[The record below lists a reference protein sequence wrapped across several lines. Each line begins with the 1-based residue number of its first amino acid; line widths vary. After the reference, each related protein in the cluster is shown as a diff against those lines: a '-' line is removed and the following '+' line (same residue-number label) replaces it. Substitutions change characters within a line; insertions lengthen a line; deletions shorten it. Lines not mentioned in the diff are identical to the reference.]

1 VASESALQHGAV
13 ERAER
18 RKRWAL
24 VVLLDVLAGAV
35 AWIAFGL
42 DRSTEVA
49 RGRAGD
55 ACPAKGP
62 AGLVG
67 LHMES
72 GKVRWTNV
80 VGPEGAPV
88 SIEPGRTGRVV
99 VRGGVVPAR
108 TARTSTGDVISCRK
122 DQSFASE
129 PATQAASSTLGQFT
143 YVLADGWRYAGP
155 GVSPGV
161 ENLALSVTATRPD
174 GQEAW
179 TAAPRKLVGAV
190 PGTVVTE
197 LPEEYRSTGP
207 APPLEALD
215 AVTGEVRW
223 SKVVSSNDAVVTSS
237 HLVAV
242 DVDSQGDGPS
252 TVSGYLLSDG
262 SLDWSV
268 DVDSSTYPPYHLFV
282 AGDRV
287 YAPTDGEKRLVEIDS
302 SQGRI
307 RRTMDLPSPGMGGK
321 WSEHGDVR
329 GIVMDEATGTLVV
342 AITANEPY
350 RD

>member
-1 VASESALQHGAV
+1 MASESALPHGAV

-24 VVLLDVLAGAV
+24 VVLLGVLAGAV

-49 RGRAGD
+49 HGRAGD

-99 VRGGVVPAR
+99 VRGGVVPVR

-122 DQSFASE
+122 DQSFAPE

-197 LPEEYRSTGP
+197 LPEEYRSRSGGVAGSP
-207 APPLEALD
+207 RCGHRGGPLE
-215 AVTGEVRW
+215 
-223 SKVVSSNDAVVTSS
+223 
-237 HLVAV
+237 
-242 DVDSQGDGPS
+242 QG
-252 TVSGYLLSDG
+252 
-262 SLDWSV
+262 
-268 DVDSSTYPPYHLFV
+268 
-282 AGDRV
+282 
-287 YAPTDGEKRLVEIDS
+287 
-302 SQGRI
+302 
-307 RRTMDLPSPGMGGK
+307 
-321 WSEHGDVR
+321 
-329 GIVMDEATGTLVV
+329 GIQQ
-342 AITANEPY
+342 
-350 RD
+350 